1 MSQREYV
8 KELQKNSNMIS
19 ISIVIPVYNVEQ
31 YISRCVRSI
40 IDQDNCHAILE
51 CIVVDD
57 CSPDN
62 SIQIVR
68 SIVDQYNGSILFAI
82 LTHTENKGLS
92 VARNTG
98 IEAAKGDYILF
109 VDSDD
114 WLPKDSISCF
124 LKVLQDYPDVD
135 MISGNSFRVVEKRAL
150 PMVSNKIRILD
161 NYQLRKSLMNH
172 KDITH
177 SAWNKL
183 IKASIVAKYR
193 FQEGVIFEDIYWSYL
208 IFQDIKQAVIIS
220 DVTYVYDNNHPTSI
234 INTAST
240 KQKSSLHI
248 KSISIIGNSVLNI
261 LYQDLYIDSI
271 FFLLRPLVVA
281 FRLLYEYRIDNYD
294 GRQLKRLR
302 KRIIRQSANDGRW
315 LLSFF
320 VFVLLYLSSTV
331 VFNIKWIRRHYDKIE
346 AVGRHMVCFFDKINL
361 F

>member
-1 MSQREYV
+1 
-8 KELQKNSNMIS
+8 MIS
-19 ISIVIPVYNVEQ
+19 ISIIIPVYNVEQ

-40 IDQDNCHAILE
+40 IDQDNSLAIIE
-51 CIVVDD
+51 CLFVDD

-68 SIVDQYNGSILFAI
+68 SIVDQYNGNISFKI

-124 LKVLQDYPDVD
+124 FKILQDYPGVD
-135 MISGNSFRVVEKRAL
+135 MISGNSFRVVENISF
-150 PMVSNKIRILD
+150 PMVCNKIRSVD
-161 NYQLRKSLMNH
+161 NYQLRKSLVNH

-193 FQEGVIFEDIYWSYL
+193 FLEGVIFEDVCWSYL
-208 IFQDIKQAVIIS
+208 IFQDIKQAVIIPN
-220 DVTYVYDNNHPTSI
+220 VTYVYENNHQTSI
-234 INTAST
+234 INTART
-240 KQKSSLHI
+240 RQNAPLHI
-248 KSISIIGNSVLNI
+248 KSIYLIGNSIIDI

-281 FRLLYEYRIDNYD
+281 LRLQYEYRIDSYD
-294 GRQLKRLR
+294 GRQLKSLR
-302 KRIIRQSANDGRW
+302 KRIIRQSAKDGRW
-315 LLSFF
+315 FLSFF
-320 VFVLLYLSSTV
+320 VFVLLYLSSSAA
-331 VFNIKWIRRHYDKIE
+331 FNMKWVRRHYDTIE
-346 AVGRHMVCFFDKINL
+346 TVGRRIVYFFDRSNRISSR
-361 F
+361 